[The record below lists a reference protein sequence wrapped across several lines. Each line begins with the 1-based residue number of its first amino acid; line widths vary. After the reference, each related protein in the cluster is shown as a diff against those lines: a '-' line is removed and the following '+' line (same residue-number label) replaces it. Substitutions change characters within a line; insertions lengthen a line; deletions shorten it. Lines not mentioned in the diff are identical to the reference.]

1 MVTRVLCR
9 TGTVILKECF
19 ESLVQ
24 PTMICPVTDEAF
36 KAEDVVELQAGKSSY
51 AASGAVEASKWRPS
65 G

>member
-1 MVTRVLCR
+1 M
-9 TGTVILKECF
+9 ILKECF

>member
-1 MVTRVLCR
+1 M
-9 TGTVILKECF
+9 LKECF

-24 PTMICPVTDEAF
+24 PTMVCPVTDEAF

-51 AASGAVEASKWRPS
+51 AASGSVEATKWRPS